1 MTVRF
6 EEVGPAKLT
15 WETHLPSLLYTCLY
29 REIKRK
35 HALGSR
41 GIEFYFDQETQSG
54 EIFVGGFR
62 KVGTFRVLDGPVMTM
77 TITPKMPAR
86 SDGYCYLCGDPLST
100 KPANGGTHDTC
111 AREAA
116 REG

>member
-29 REIKRK
+29 REIKRR

-41 GIEFYFDQETQSG
+41 GIEFCFDQETQSG
-54 EIFVGGFR
+54 EIFSGLR
-62 KVGTFRVLDGPVMTM
+62 KVGRFKVLDGPMMTM

-86 SDGYCYLCGDPLST
+86 SDSYCSICGYALAGEPSFSG
-100 KPANGGTHDTC
+100 AHNRC
-111 AREAA
+111 ATEAA
-116 REG
+116 KEG